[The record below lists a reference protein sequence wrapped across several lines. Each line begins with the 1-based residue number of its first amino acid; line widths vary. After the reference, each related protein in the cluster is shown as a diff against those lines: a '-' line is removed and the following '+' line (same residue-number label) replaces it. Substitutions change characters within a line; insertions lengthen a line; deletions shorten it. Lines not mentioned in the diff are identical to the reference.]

1 MGASAGG
8 VTLTPDNFHSVV
20 DGSKHV
26 MVEFFAPW
34 CGHCKNL
41 APHWEQL
48 GESFSRFSSDVVIAA
63 VDADAHRELGTRF
76 GVSGG
81 RTADDLVSYVNSK
94 TGLSVR
100 IKKKPTAVLNLTPE
114 TFDGAVKDESVF
126 ALVEFFA
133 PWCGHCKA
141 LAPEWE
147 KVASAF
153 QNEPNC
159 VVAAVDA
166 DSHREL
172 ASEFG
177 VSGYPTILAFP
188 GDDKSGEEKYSGGR
202 TADDITEYLNEKCG
216 TLRKSDGS
224 LLPAAGRVAAL
235 DDLAAQFL
243 DAAEETRETL
253 VEEAKALWEAYD
265 GSFNKAAKYYH
276 QAMKKIIA
284 KGAEYVVSEPARLER
299 MIDSGSLKAEKIDEF
314 RARINVLAAFSDE

>member
-8 VTLTPDNFHSVV
+8 VTLTPDNFDSVV

-76 GVSGG
+76 GVSGFPTIKYFPKGSTEPEDYSGG

-159 VVAAVDA
+159 VVAA
-166 DSHREL
+166 
-172 ASEFG
+172 
-177 VSGYPTILAFP
+177 
-188 GDDKSGEEKYSGGR
+188 
-202 TADDITEYLNEKCG
+202 
-216 TLRKSDGS
+216 
-224 LLPAAGRVAAL
+224 
-235 DDLAAQFL
+235 
-243 DAAEETRETL
+243 
-253 VEEAKALWEAYD
+253 KALWEAYD

>member
-1 MGASAGG
+1 MG
-8 VTLTPDNFHSVV
+8 
-20 DGSKHV
+20 
-26 MVEFFAPW
+26 
-34 CGHCKNL
+34 
-41 APHWEQL
+41 
-48 GESFSRFSSDVVIAA
+48 
-63 VDADAHRELGTRF
+63 
-76 GVSGG
+76 
-81 RTADDLVSYVNSK
+81 
-94 TGLSVR
+94 
-100 IKKKPTAVLNLTPE
+100 
-114 TFDGAVKDESVF
+114 
-126 ALVEFFA
+126 

-141 LAPEWE
+141 LALEWE

-202 TADDITEYLNEKCG
+202 TADDITEYLNEKGG

-235 DDLAAQFL
+235 DDPAAQFL
-243 DAAEETRETL
+243 DAAEE
-253 VEEAKALWEAYD
+253 AQALWEAYD

-314 RARINVLAAFSDE
+314 RARINVLAAFSEE